1 MTREEFIAK
10 YGKTFVADDKGGN
23 AASEVAGMDVGN
35 YYDMFLGPDA
45 KSTMTVGGWDNP
57 HEVPI
62 QWGQGRYSDSN
73 PAFDAWSNVDPHPE
87 SNRGNGLDEAW
98 KAVGRP
104 LATMAA
110 MYGGINALGGLTGAG
125 EALGATATPV
135 TGGSVTGTAL
145 APLGAEGITGASFG
159 SGIGGDL
166 LASTPGFEGALS
178 GGSLGSVDIGSSLM
192 PAASGS
198 GLWDSIKGA
207 GSLLKGN
214 SGLAQLAGA
223 GLGALAS
230 GDTQTKASSSKDPWS
245 EAVPYLKDN
254 LKTNANMQ
262 EYYRQNPFST
272 EQKTAYQGLLNTL
285 ANNQANAP
293 GLLANASAFG
303 QSSRGKMPAMQG
315 LLSGTQ
321 AAPIDWAQ
329 YTNIG
334 RK

>member
-110 MYGGINALGGLTGAG
+110 MYGGINALGGLAG
-125 EALGATATPV
+125 GSDLAFMQNGQVAAANPVAVEGV
-135 TGGSVTGTAL
+135 TGS
-145 APLGAEGITGASFG
+145 SFG

-166 LASTPGFEGALS
+166 LASTPGYESALS
-178 GGSLGSVDIGSSLM
+178 GGALGSVDIGSSLM

-262 EYYRQNPFST
+262 EYYRANPFST